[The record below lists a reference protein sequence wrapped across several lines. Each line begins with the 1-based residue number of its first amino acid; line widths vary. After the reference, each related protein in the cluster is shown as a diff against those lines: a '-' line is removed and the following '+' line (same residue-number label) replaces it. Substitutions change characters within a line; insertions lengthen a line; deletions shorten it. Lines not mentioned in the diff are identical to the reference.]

1 MDGYYFSGSPSLAVL
16 QFLEQLVT
24 VADQTLFTEATLLW
38 IVADFLRPPARDA
51 FRRQKLRSWPAAVQW
66 FLTTYASEPIL
77 EAAMRSLQTSSQ
89 TPSETVRQFGDRLQ
103 SEALLLGD
111 LFSHGELKS
120 LFTQGLTRSVR
131 SMFAASQPAQELD
144 DLVPLRVLIGR
155 AELVEDGVNQ
165 SRPHLSRWSPT
176 YARPSPRSL
185 TPRLPILAKP

>member
-1 MDGYYFSGSPSLAVL
+1 
-16 QFLEQLVT
+16 
-24 VADQTLFTEATLLW
+24 
-38 IVADFLRPPARDA
+38 
-51 FRRQKLRSWPAAVQW
+51 
-66 FLTTYASEPIL
+66 
-77 EAAMRSLQTSSQ
+77 MRSLQTSSQ

-103 SEALLLGD
+103 SEARVLGD

-120 LFTQGLTRSVR
+120 LFTQGLTRCVR

-144 DLVPLRVLIGR
+144 DLVPLSVLIGR

-185 TPRLPILAKP
+185 TPRLPILATPEFDSEEIGAEEAACLAFQTGRVSKFGQPPKSESMTCYFCYRTGHVWSK

>member
-24 VADQTLFTEATLLW
+24 VADHTLFTEATLLW

-51 FRRQKLRSWPAAVQW
+51 FRRQKLRGWQAAVQW
-66 FLTTYASEPIL
+66 FLTTYASEHIL
-77 EAAMRSLQTSSQ
+77 EAGMRSLQTCSQ

-120 LFTQGLTRSVR
+120 LFTQGLTRCVR

-144 DLVPLRVLIGR
+144 DLVPLSVLIGR

-165 SRPHLSRWSPT
+165 
-176 YARPSPRSL
+176 
-185 TPRLPILAKP
+185 